1 MINLNAAVKGNVE
14 FQYFRDG
21 ALWYATEEGEIFPV
35 PVEDAASSTF
45 NRVEKGM
52 LLMRWMRK
60 WNESGGDGEMRYSE
74 EEKSEEKSKIR

>member
-1 MINLNAAVKGNVE
+1 MIDLKKAVKGNVE

-21 ALWYATEEGEIFPV
+21 ALWYATEEGEVFPV

-52 LLMRWMRK
+52 MLMRWMRK
-60 WNESGGDGEMRYSE
+60 WNDGSGEGE
-74 EEKSEEKSKIR
+74 IQ

>member
-1 MINLNAAVKGNVE
+1 MMIDLKKAVKGNVE

-21 ALWYATEEGEIFPV
+21 ALWYATEEGEVFPV

-52 LLMRWMRK
+52 MLMRWMRK
-60 WNESGGDGEMRYSE
+60 WNDGSGEGE
-74 EEKSEEKSKIR
+74 IQ